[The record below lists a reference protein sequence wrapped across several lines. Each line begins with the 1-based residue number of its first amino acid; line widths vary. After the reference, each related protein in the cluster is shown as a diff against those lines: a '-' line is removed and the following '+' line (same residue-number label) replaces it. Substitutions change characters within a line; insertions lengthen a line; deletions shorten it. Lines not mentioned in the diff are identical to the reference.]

1 MTSVMLLSSHYCE
14 RLSPI
19 KMIIS
24 ENVNFAAQFKIFF
37 ISLKIYFALEVLN
50 FFMKLGQS
58 IDTAISNIFIK
69 KYP

>member
-1 MTSVMLLSSHYCE
+1 MTSVMLHWNLYCE
-14 RLSPI
+14 RLSPR

-24 ENVNFAAQFKIFF
+24 ENLNFEAQFKNFF

-50 FFMKLGQS
+50 FFLKLGQS
-58 IDTAISNIFIK
+58 IGTAINNMFIK